1 MGSLKPDSLLKLEAR
16 FKRFKEKQ
24 NNVEQERMIRLPKIE
39 TLENKCVKTPNKAC
53 PNVNTFTF
61 VKNDVDERVDSQ
73 DSMNYKS
80 SRNLGARLPRL
91 QIEDAIIIPCRER
104 RVPDKE

>member
-53 PNVNTFTF
+53 PNVNTVIFF
-61 VKNDVDERVDSQ
+61 KIIFNFISSPHIFNDVDYIHFLDFKFKPNNEKF
-73 DSMNYKS
+73 KS
-80 SRNLGARLPRL
+80 IKLLYFYS
-91 QIEDAIIIPCRER
+91 
-104 RVPDKE
+104 